1 MSSCNTAFAKHI
13 IPVFTSPRA
22 RRGGSAALPVE
33 REGVTLLRRAR
44 DSALGNGGTRD
55 GGGKAWMEKPT
66 TDEAGSRGL
75 EVEAAPESQ
84 DSNDSIRA
92 VMSGS
97 VHGATI
103 SRFVVPSGV

>member
-1 MSSCNTAFAKHI
+1 MEQCGVADWTRGC
-13 IPVFTSPRA
+13 RA
-22 RRGGSAALPVE
+22 AE
-33 REGVTLLRRAR
+33 EGKGLRIGKRW
-44 DSALGNGGTRD
+44 DTRD
-55 GGGKAWMEKPT
+55 GGGEAWMEKPT

-92 VMSGS
+92 VLSDS

-103 SRFVVPSGV
+103 SRCVVPSGG